1 VRVLL
6 DSHVLLWY
14 FLDDD
19 RLSSAVKDLL
29 EDTHV
34 AVAVSVA
41 TQWELLLKAQ
51 GGRLRLPVE
60 PERFVVEPI
69 EEAGFRVLPIETRHV
84 LGLAELPH
92 IHTDPFDRLLIAQA
106 LVENLDLVTADEV
119 VRSYPVRT
127 LW

>member
-6 DSHVLLWY
+6 DSNVLLWY
-14 FLDDD
+14 LLDDD

-34 AVAVSVA
+34 AVTVSVA

-51 GGRLRLPVE
+51 RGRLRLPME
-60 PERFVVEPI
+60 PERFFVEPI
-69 EEAGFRVLPIETRHV
+69 EEAGFRVLPVETRHV
-84 LGLAELPH
+84 LGLAELPQ
-92 IHTDPFDRLLIAQA
+92 IHADPFDRLLIAQA
-106 LVENLDLVTADEV
+106 LVDDLDLVTADEV
-119 VRSYPVRT
+119 VRSYPIRT